1 LFYDAEEKLDAAKT
15 SLSEG
20 RFADAIYQSYA
31 SGIHTAKGLLLQAK
45 VHCNTQS
52 GIISDFDKNFENQFQ
67 FEGYENFTDFILQI
81 NKNEPSEVF
90 ALDYNKRMQNLLNEA
105 IKYRSTLLTIVENE
119 KA

>member
-31 SGIHTAKGLLLQAK
+31 SGIHTAKALLLQAK
-45 VHCNTQS
+45 VHCNTQT
-52 GIISDFDKNFENQFQ
+52 GIISDFDKNFENKFL

-81 NKNEPSEVF
+81 NKNEPAEVF
-90 ALDYNKRMQNLLNEA
+90 AIDYNIRMRNFLNEA
-105 IKYRSTLLTIVENE
+105 IKYRSTLLTNVENE